1 MRTQLLEEK
10 GFIQFGQRHISFAVV
25 RSHRRK
31 TVALAVDPMDG
42 VIFSAPDFVSIAKL
56 ETLAKEKGAWII
68 KNLRHHAELESLPV
82 PREYVSG
89 ETFSYLGR
97 HLLLKVTREKEHR
110 EATCKVSGR
119 FMIVTCPA
127 GIDKSDLVSAVRAA
141 LVEWYKDHAEKKIS
155 ERVTI
160 YASKLGVPVN
170 KVLIK
175 EQQKRWGSCDKHGH
189 LRFNWRVIMAP
200 IALVDYVVAHEL
212 CHLKIKDHSA
222 EFWKLLGMVMPD
234 YEERRERLRKVGGSY
249 FL

>member
-10 GFIQFGQRHISFAVV
+10 GFIQFGQRHISFTVS

-97 HLLLKVTREKEHR
+97 HLLLKVTIDKEYREV
-110 EATCKVSGR
+110 ACKVSGR

-127 GIDKSDLVSAVRAA
+127 GTDKSDLVLSVRAA
-141 LVEWYKDHAEKKIS
+141 LVEWYKNHAEKKIP

-160 YASKLGVPVN
+160 YASKLGVPIN

-175 EQQKRWGSCDKHGH
+175 EQQKRWGSCDKYGN

-200 IALVDYVVAHEL
+200 ITLVDYVVAHEL
-212 CHLKIKDHSA
+212 CHLKIKDHSV
-222 EFWKLLGMVMPD
+222 EFWKLLGVVMPD
-234 YEERRERLRKVGGSY
+234 YEERRERLRKVGGSCS
-249 FL
+249 L